1 MRPGCSQPAKPG
13 RRGGGGGKIV
23 AYGKSSLSE
32 F

>member
-1 MRPGCSQPAKPG
+1 MRPGCSQPAKLG
-13 RRGGGGGKIV
+13 RRVEGGKIV